1 RMDLEDDTTVFTT
14 LKSLNSFISRTEPQ
28 QRLSEYSGSGNLQGQ
43 YKRSMELLEA
53 ADRLHSTNRYLQLD
67 QEKKQMEL
75 SHKRARFELEKTV
88 SDRARDLEHE
98 LDRNQELLARI
109 KKLEERE
116 SEMERNLSEK
126 VEANRAIRKNLEA
139 LNKKL
144 EDRDERLSSVNQTVS
159 ALKEKFRIK
168 TLDQFVL
175 QTLEKQELQEQLE
188 FTAAGTDRAKY
199 QEVSQLY
206 QSVQAAQSACSD
218 QVLKIQERRLALQEQ
233 DVAIMKTVK
242 SELAR
247 VPELEKELK
256 HLREDN
262 AFLRDSRENC
272 SLLKEEV
279 EGLRRKLERMEK
291 LKEDLVNMEHEKERM
306 SQKLQAWENLSQ
318 STGLNIRKPE
328 DLSREVIQIQQ
339 REFALKEQNYTLSSR
354 VRSAERLHSEVCAE
368 LSQQRGKTLEEQKKR
383 ELQDTLV
390 RRLQKRLMLLS
401 KERDGMR
408 AILESYDSELGPTE
422 YSPQLSKRLKE
433 AEDVLQRTQSNNV
446 ELEAE
451 LNKTHKEMGAL
462 KLQLQTV
469 ELEMES
475 VKKQQAANA
484 DSSSL
489 ATNEEVSILR
499 QKIEDLEADRQRLE
513 EQNNNLE
520 MRLER
525 HHLQGDYDPL
535 KTRVLHLKMNPTSV
549 AKQQRQQEMETA
561 REEVTR
567 LRELVRSLQEGGS
580 AVQSQDSSTV
590 ANLGVC
596 LPPSKEVLDL
606 RKQMESSELKNQRLK
621 EVFQKKIQEFR
632 TVCYILTGYQM
643 DITTENQY
651 RLTSV
656 YAEHMD
662 DSLLF
667 KKGGSSN
674 GSMQLMETEFSK
686 TLEEM
691 VSLHLHHQKSIPAFL
706 SAVTLDLFS
715 RQTTV

>member
-1 RMDLEDDTTVFTT
+1 MDLEDDTTVLTT
-14 LKSLNSFISRTEPQ
+14 LKSFNSFISRTEPQ
-28 QRLSEYSGSGNLQGQ
+28 QRLTERPGSGTLQGQ

-53 ADRLHSTNRYLQLD
+53 ADRLNSTNRYLQLD

-75 SHKRARFELEKTV
+75 SHKRARFELEKTA
-88 SDRARDLEHE
+88 SDRTRALEHE
-98 LDRNQELLARI
+98 VDRNQELLTQI
-109 KKLEERE
+109 KKLKERE
-116 SEMERNLSEK
+116 SEMERNLTEK
-126 VEANRAIRKNLEA
+126 GDANRALWKNLEA

-144 EDRDERLSSVNQTVS
+144 EDRDGRLSSANQTVS
-159 ALKEKFRIK
+159 TLKDEVRELKQKIQNQDC
-168 TLDQFVL
+168 TICA
-175 QTLEKQELQEQLE
+175 QTLENQELQEQL
-188 FTAAGTDRAKY
+188 DLQRRKY
-199 QEVSQLY
+199 QDVSQLY
-206 QSVQAAQSACSD
+206 QSLQATQSTCSD
-218 QVLKIQERRLALQEQ
+218 HVIKIKELERRLALQEQ

-247 VPELEKELK
+247 VPGMEKELK
-256 HLREDN
+256 NLRGDNSFLRE
-262 AFLRDSRENC
+262 SRENC

-279 EGLRRKLERMEK
+279 EGLRKKLERMEK
-291 LKEDLVNMEHEKERM
+291 MKEDLVNMELEKNRVCLSVRARM
-306 SQKLQAWENLSQ
+306 LTVLCVSVC
-318 STGLNIRKPE
+318 RKPE

-339 REFALKEQNYTLSSR
+339 REFALKEQNYTLNS
-354 VRSAERLHSEVCAE
+354 RSAERSHSDVCAE
-368 LSQQRGKTLEEQKKR
+368 LSEQRGKTLEEKKKR

-390 RRLQKRLMLLS
+390 RRLQKRLMLLN

-408 AILESYDSELGPTE
+408 AILESYDSELGSTE

-433 AEDVLQRTQSNNV
+433 AEDVLQRTQNHNV
-446 ELEAE
+446 ELEVRDPHSNAPH
-451 LNKTHKEMGAL
+451 LAL
-462 KLQLQTV
+462 TPLQDCWSFRLCVCVCVCAWTCV
-469 ELEMES
+469 CC
-475 VKKQQAANA
+475 
-484 DSSSL
+484 
-489 ATNEEVSILR
+489 R

-525 HHLQGDYDPL
+525 HNLQGDYDPL

-549 AKQQRQQEMETA
+549 AKQQRQQEMETIQ
-561 REEVTR
+561 EEVTR
-567 LRELVRSLQEGGS
+567 LRELVRSLQDGGS
-580 AVQSQDSSTV
+580 LVQSQDDSIV
-590 ANLGVC
+590 PNLGLG

-621 EVFQKKIQEFR
+621 EVFQRKIQEFR

-667 KKGGSSN
+667 KKGSN

-686 TLEEM
+686 TLGEM

-715 RQTTV
+715 RQTTI

>member
-1 RMDLEDDTTVFTT
+1 KMDLEDDTTVLTT
-14 LKSLNSFISRTEPQ
+14 LKSFNSFISRTEPQ
-28 QRLSEYSGSGNLQGQ
+28 QRLTERPGSGTLQGQ

-53 ADRLHSTNRYLQLD
+53 ADRLNSTNRYLQLD

-75 SHKRARFELEKTV
+75 SHKRARFELEKTA
-88 SDRARDLEHE
+88 SDRTRALEHE
-98 LDRNQELLARI
+98 VDRNQELLTQI
-109 KKLEERE
+109 KKLKERE
-116 SEMERNLSEK
+116 SEMERNLTEK
-126 VEANRAIRKNLEA
+126 GDANRALWKNLEA

-144 EDRDERLSSVNQTVS
+144 EDRDGRLSSANQTVS
-159 ALKEKFRIK
+159 TLKDEVRELKQKIQNQDC
-168 TLDQFVL
+168 TICA
-175 QTLEKQELQEQLE
+175 QTLENQELQEQL
-188 FTAAGTDRAKY
+188 DLQRRKY
-199 QEVSQLY
+199 QDVSQLY
-206 QSVQAAQSACSD
+206 QSLQATQSTCSD
-218 QVLKIQERRLALQEQ
+218 HVIKIKELERRLALQEQ

-247 VPELEKELK
+247 VPGMEKELK
-256 HLREDN
+256 NLRGDNSFLRE
-262 AFLRDSRENC
+262 SRENC

-279 EGLRRKLERMEK
+279 EGLRKKLERMEK
-291 LKEDLVNMEHEKERM
+291 MKEDLVNMELEKNRM
-306 SQKLQAWENLSQ
+306 AEKLQAWENLGQ

-339 REFALKEQNYTLSSR
+339 REFALKEQNYTLNSR
-354 VRSAERLHSEVCAE
+354 VRSAERSHSDVCAE
-368 LSQQRGKTLEEQKKR
+368 LSEQRGKTLEEKKKR

-390 RRLQKRLMLLS
+390 RRLQKRLMLLN

-408 AILESYDSELGPTE
+408 AILESYDSELGSTE

-433 AEDVLQRTQSNNV
+433 AEDVLQRTQNHNV
-446 ELEAE
+446 ELEVHV
-451 LNKTHKEMGAL
+451 LWRYLHL
-462 KLQLQTV
+462 K
-469 ELEMES
+469 ELELES
-475 VKKQQAANA
+475 VKKQHAANA
-484 DSSSL
+484 DSSCS
-489 ATNEEVSILR
+489 ATKEELSILR

-525 HHLQGDYDPL
+525 HNLQGDYDPL

-549 AKQQRQQEMETA
+549 AKQQRQQEMETIQ
-561 REEVTR
+561 EEVTR
-567 LRELVRSLQEGGS
+567 LRELVRSLQDGGS
-580 AVQSQDSSTV
+580 LVQSQDDSIV
-590 ANLGVC
+590 PNLGLG

-621 EVFQKKIQEFR
+621 EVFQRKIQEFR

-667 KKGGSSN
+667 KKGSN

-686 TLEEM
+686 TLGEM

-715 RQTTV
+715 RQTTI